1 MGPVLPGCSST
12 LQKTPDHLP
21 QIGAW
26 CDLVV
31 TRPMPESHIIRRLSI
46 GADHRAIVQSVL
58 LLSAQRRPQ
67 ARRLHLQ
74 RHKLSGNLT
83 IDTQTSADVRPPKT

>member
-31 TRPMPESHIIRRLSI
+31 TRPSQESHITRRLSI
-46 GADHRAIVQSVL
+46 GADLLRDRAICAAAERAS
-58 LLSAQRRPQ
+58 SP
-67 ARRLHLQ
+67 
-74 RHKLSGNLT
+74 SS
-83 IDTQTSADVRPPKT
+83 TSAASPAPQVVGKPNDRHTN